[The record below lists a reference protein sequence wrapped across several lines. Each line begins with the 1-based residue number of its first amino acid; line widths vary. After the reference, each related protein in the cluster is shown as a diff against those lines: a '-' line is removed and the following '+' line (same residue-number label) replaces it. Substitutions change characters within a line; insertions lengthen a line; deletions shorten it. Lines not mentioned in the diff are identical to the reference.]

1 MGGFIACAPF
11 NPKRRVSFSC
21 HHSLID
27 KSVENR
33 YCLSDFFNIYK
44 FHCSLEN
51 SSNLSAAAQDCPQ
64 VTVTAESQ
72 PVEEQSQNTSD
83 DLLQPDEFHD
93 TLDIEPCSYDGFRRL
108 SATLEEMEEQA
119 NDSR

>member
-27 KSVENR
+27 KSV
-33 YCLSDFFNIYK
+33 FNIYK

-51 SSNLSAAAQDCPQ
+51 SSNLSAAQDCPQ